1 MLRSITR
8 KSLIE
13 NIVMLVMLV
22 MLLLVKSIY
31 DIGNPL
37 WRSRVSVQFSG
48 KSLKIEKEALQAL
61 QC

>member
-1 MLRSITR
+1 
-8 KSLIE
+8 
-13 NIVMLVMLV
+13 MLVMLV